1 MNSFGTL
8 NFDLVVSIVGVL
20 FLIILICLLVYVAL
34 RDKDVSK
41 KFIRIEQSIEDLNKE
56 IYKIQKWIMESKNIK
71 EPLSLDTVLKKD
83 LDYIISMQ
91 KKDLDTLSSNLQA
104 DRDYFENKILILEE
118 RLREMGHFGGS
129 MQNKNEAKILQMFQD
144 GYSIDKI
151 AKELRMGKGEVEF
164 ILKLSDIK

>member
-1 MNSFGTL
+1 MNSFETL
-8 NFDLVVSIVGVL
+8 NFDLVVSIVGIL
-20 FLIILICLLVYVAL
+20 FLIILIFLLVYVAL

-56 IYKIQKWIMESKNIK
+56 VYKIQKWIMESKNTK
-71 EPLSLDTVLKKD
+71 DPLSLDMVLKKD
-83 LDYIISMQ
+83 LDYIISTQ
-91 KKDLDTLSSNLQA
+91 KKELDVLNSNLQS
-104 DRDYFENKILILEE
+104 DREYFENKILILEE

-144 GYSIDKI
+144 GHSIDKI